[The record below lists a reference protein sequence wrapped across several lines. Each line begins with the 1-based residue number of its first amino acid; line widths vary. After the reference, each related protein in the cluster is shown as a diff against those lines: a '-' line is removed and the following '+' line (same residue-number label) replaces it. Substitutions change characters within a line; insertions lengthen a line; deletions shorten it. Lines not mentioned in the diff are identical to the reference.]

1 MSKEKIENIENKES
15 NNNYEINSWEDLD
28 IKNDLLRGIYSNG
41 FEAPSP
47 IQKKAI
53 LPIIKGNDVI
63 AQAQSG
69 TGKTGCFS
77 IAGLEIINTNENN
90 IQLLI
95 LSPTR
100 ELSHQT
106 KNVIDRIGVNMKNL
120 RSQLLVG
127 DNINN

>member
-1 MSKEKIENIENKES
+1 MGMSKENIENKELY
-15 NNNYEINSWEDLD
+15 NNYEINSWEDLE
-28 IKNDLLRGIYSNG
+28 IKKDLLRGIYSNG
-41 FEAPSP
+41 FENPSP

-53 LPIIKGNDVI
+53 LPIIQGNDVI

-77 IAGLEIINTNENN
+77 IAGLELIDTDENH
-90 IQLLI
+90 IQVLI

-106 KNVIDRIGVNMKNL
+106 KNVIDRIGINMKDL
-120 RSQLLVG
+120 KSELLVG
-127 DNINN
+127 GTST